1 MPSIAILAS
10 CCLVPIKR
18 SSVLASFMSN
28 LSWDIH
34 CLMSWM
40 ECSIEATASA
50 WLECALGLNKMYN
63 WGLYLGIIVGGA
75 KRQKLVGSIPIG
87 LRETFWSIIWCFK
100 SKHIVQRVELLVKRR
115 FDFLMDFESYVIYG
129 LCACV
134 ILWKSLK
141 LNRTNTLWVN
151 SSTNL
156 LLLPILMSPVSP
168 TPSPL
173 PTGLNSTHSIEE
185 RRFQ

>member
-1 MPSIAILAS
+1 M
-10 CCLVPIKR
+10 
-18 SSVLASFMSN
+18 
-28 LSWDIH
+28 
-34 CLMSWM
+34 
-40 ECSIEATASA
+40 
-50 WLECALGLNKMYN
+50 
-63 WGLYLGIIVGGA
+63 GIIVGGA

-87 LRETFWSIIWCFK
+87 PRETFWSIIWCFK

-185 RRFQ
+185 RRFQKEGKIQLINLSESRAVNGKIMIKKKIGGQLNVLCRFDRNFKF